1 MKERSIENPI
11 NQMMKEMK
19 KSVQMNDDDLRQ
31 LSTSLESSFSQHLS
45 PQIIPLRSELTE
57 DDRISR
63 FHSEDAEGAAESSN
77 VIVRRKSKRKKSQL
91 TEFDQFSQSGL
102 PETGQTPL
110 DVTEIQ
116 TDSKNQSSSRNIESA
131 ALDQANIL
139 PDDQKRIRKLTSR
152 YSSNRYAQ
160 VVWEDEEM
168 RKFPSFHAAFMTGL
182 VKPAYVDQSDQSDQL
197 SSNRP
202 HISNLSPPPAHWRAM
217 LRHSHAE
224 GFRKAAQV
232 EYDAIEN
239 RDTWQIV
246 DRLKNEDHQI
256 ISLKWVFTYK
266 TDSNGYL
273 IKYKARIVIRN
284 DLQMVDPQD
293 VYAVTL
299 ISKVFRV
306 LMTLV
311 AAFDLKTR
319 QLNAINAFLNA
330 HNDEP
335 IYCQMPDDYR
345 LDEKVIKIIRALYKQ
360 RKSLLL

>member
-1 MKERSIENPI
+1 
-11 NQMMKEMK
+11 
-19 KSVQMNDDDLRQ
+19 
-31 LSTSLESSFSQHLS
+31 
-45 PQIIPLRSELTE
+45 
-57 DDRISR
+57 
-63 FHSEDAEGAAESSN
+63 
-77 VIVRRKSKRKKSQL
+77 
-91 TEFDQFSQSGL
+91 
-102 PETGQTPL
+102 
-110 DVTEIQ
+110 
-116 TDSKNQSSSRNIESA
+116 
-131 ALDQANIL
+131 
-139 PDDQKRIRKLTSR
+139 
-152 YSSNRYAQ
+152 
-160 VVWEDEEM
+160 M
-168 RKFPSFHAAFMTGL
+168 RKFSSFHATFMTGL
-182 VKPAYVDQSDQSDQL
+182 FKPAYVDQSDQSDQL

-311 AAFDLKTR
+311 AAFDLKTS
-319 QLNAINAFLNA
+319 QFNAIYAFLNA